1 MSIVMSRPL
10 RLPLAVL
17 SALALSLGAASGA
30 SAQSLDFGSARVAQ
44 GGTVV
49 LEQPAPATDVA
60 PQTEVS
66 GGGGNQDIADLAPAT
81 QKLVDEIFA
90 ETNRRRAQAGVGPVR
105 PNPKLQAIAQDWSE
119 RMAAEDRMYHNPQIR
134 ERMQEQFPRRWRMF
148 GENVL
153 QNWDGAG
160 AAELVQQWM
169 NSPPHRLNMLSAGH
183 TDLGIGVAVAPSGK
197 LYSTQNF
204 AVLVR

>member
-44 GGTVV
+44 GGTVTV
-49 LEQPAPATDVA
+49 TDPAP
-60 PQTEVS
+60 QNQVS
-66 GGGGNQDIADLAPAT
+66 IGAGNQDVANLSPST
-81 QKLVDEIFA
+81 QRMVAEIFA
-90 ETNRRRAQAGVGPVR
+90 ETNKRRVEAGAPPVR
-105 PNPKLQAIAQDWSE
+105 PNVKLQTIAQDWSE
-119 RMAAEDRMYHNPQIR
+119 RMAAEDRMYHNPRIR
-134 ERMQEQFPRRWRMF
+134 DLMQEQFPRQWRMF

-153 QNWDGAG
+153 QNWDGAT

-169 NSPPHRLNMLSAGH
+169 DSPPHRANMLSSVH
-183 TDLGIGVAVAPSGK
+183 TDLGIGVAIAPSGK

-204 AVLVR
+204 AVLAR